1 MIIDGK
7 KLAEEIKEELKKE
20 VAELGKRI
28 KLAVIYIGENSASDS
43 FIKRKKAFG
52 KEIGAEVE
60 IKKPSEEIRKSRT
73 KLRAYISDI
82 VHDKKNTG
90 VIVQLPLPEE
100 IKQKT
105 EYFLDA
111 IPANK
116 DADVLSS
123 ESLGK
128 FASGRFAIMP
138 PVVGAIKYILEKNSA
153 ELRGKNIAVVG
164 AGGKLVGK
172 PVVLWLSSLNLPFRA
187 ITENSSE
194 DEMKRAV
201 AEADILIS
209 GVGKAGLIGADMVKD
224 GVVALDAG
232 VSSDAGTIRG
242 DFEPAVAKKA
252 SLFTP
257 VPGGV
262 GPLTVA
268 MLFKN
273 LITLA
278 KK

>member
-1 MIIDGK
+1 M
-7 KLAEEIKEELKKE
+7 AEEIKEELKKE
-20 VAELGKRI
+20 VATLNKKPR
-28 KLAVIYIGENSASDS
+28 LAVIYVGENPASES

-52 KEIGAEVE
+52 KEISVEVE
-60 IKKPSEEIRKSRT
+60 IKKPSEEIWKSRT
-73 KLRAYISDI
+73 KFREWVSQI

-90 VIVQLPLPEE
+90 VIIQLPLPDE
-100 IKQKT
+100 IKERTQ
-105 EYFLDA
+105 YILDA
-111 IPANK
+111 IPVNK

-128 FASGRFAIMP
+128 FASGRLKTMP
-138 PVVGAIKYILEKNSA
+138 PVVGAIKYILEKNNIG
-153 ELRGKNIAVVG
+153 LRGKNIVVVG

-172 PVVLWLSSLNLPFRA
+172 PVVLWLSSLNLPFTA
-187 ITENSSE
+187 LTENNSE
-194 DEMKRAV
+194 DEMIKALKN
-201 AEADILIS
+201 ADIIIS
-209 GVGKAGLIGADMVKD
+209 GVGKTSLIKADMVKK
-224 GVVALDAG
+224 GVVILDAG
-232 VSSDAGTIRG
+232 TSSDVGQIRG
-242 DFEPAVAKKA
+242 DFDPAVADKA

-273 LITLA
+273 LVALA